1 MENKDLTLGSL
12 FDGSG
17 GFPLGGIISGI
28 TPIWSSEIEPFPIRV
43 TEKRL
48 PSVKH
53 YGDISKMDGAK
64 IEPVDIITFGSPC
77 QDMSIAGR
85 REGLD
90 GERSGLFYEAIR
102 IIKEMRGATD
112 GKYPR
117 YAVWENVKGAFSSN
131 KGEDFRQVLEEFCH
145 VAEPDFHVPK
155 PDKWKNAGCILGGSF
170 SVAWR
175 LFDAQYWG
183 VPQRRE
189 RIYAVADLTGQSA
202 GNILFVSEGLS
213 GYSAEGFRA
222 WQRAAN
228 GTEEGAG
235 ETGCLCLN
243 EQGGKAMGISE
254 DVTGTL
260 RAEAHGHQPLVAGFC
275 TEHSANARGIGY
287 QEETAPTLRAG
298 TVPAAIALEHHPNDS
313 RIKIEGSDAI
323 QTLSGRMGTG
333 GGNVPLIMTPCGKPM
348 TLKIRSGCE
357 GGGKGALVQEDKSA
371 TLGTHNDQ
379 TLFQPMAFGVC
390 SKGSHSMMSDNPKS
404 GFYEAD
410 TSRCLDANGGNP
422 TCNQGG
428 IAVVSEDPKCFDVR
442 FTSDGS
448 KVTRGHTYET
458 DISRTVATDGNPPGG
473 NHGGVAVIAIE
484 GNGSRPSHRGDGYKE
499 SDVMYTLNTVEQHSV
514 AFAEK
519 SATLSANDGPKGPS
533 SQQLGNPEENF
544 VAEPSY
550 GLDRTSFNSGEKA
563 GYNFSVDEE
572 LEPTMVSSGPNAVGH
587 PYHSSKNSYHTSFS
601 DGDVVDTLVATDYK
615 DPPTVSKEPYYIV
628 RRLTPTEC
636 ARLQGFPDWWT
647 DGLASEEPDDEEV
660 SRWMDRFETQRNAL
674 GLDTKPKTENQ
685 VRKWLRSPYSDS
697 AAYKMWGNGVSLPNV
712 VFVLSGIVYY
722 AQFPDFLL

>member
-1 MENKDLTLGSL
+1 MSEDKTFTLGSL

-28 TPIWSSEIEPFPIRV
+28 APIWSSEIEPFPIRV

-53 YGDISKMDGAK
+53 YGNITDINGAY

-90 GERSGLFYEAIR
+90 GERSGLFYQAIR
-102 IIKEMRGATD
+102 IIKEMREATD

-131 KGEDFRQVLEEFCH
+131 KGEDFRQVLEEFLH
-145 VAEPDFHVPK
+145 VTEPDISVPRC
-155 PDKWKNAGCILGGSF
+155 DKWKNAGCILGKSS

-175 LFDAQYWG
+175 LFDAQFWG

-189 RIYAVADLTGQSA
+189 RIYAVADFTDTRA
-202 GNILFVSEGLS
+202 GDVLFVSEGLS
-213 GYSAEGFRA
+213 GYSAEGFSS

-228 GTEEGAG
+228 GLKEGFG

-243 EQGGKAMGISE
+243 DRGGAVMGVST

-260 RAEAHGHQPLVAGFC
+260 RAEAHGHQPL
-275 TEHSANARGIGY
+275 
-287 QEETAPTLRAG
+287 
-298 TVPAAIALEHHPNDS
+298 IASP
-313 RIKIEGSDAI
+313 
-323 QTLSGRMGTG
+323 
-333 GGNVPLIMTPCGKPM
+333 V

-357 GGGKGALVQEDKSA
+357 GGGKGALIQEDKSA

-379 TLFQPMAFGVC
+379 TLFQPTAFGIC
-390 SKGSHSMMSDNPKS
+390 SKGSNSMMSDNPNS
-404 GFYEAD
+404 GFYEAE

-422 TCNQGG
+422 SCNQGG
-428 IAVVSEDPKCFDVR
+428 I
-442 FTSDGS
+442 
-448 KVTRGHTYET
+448 
-458 DISRTVATDGNPPGG
+458 
-473 NHGGVAVIAIE
+473 AVIAIE
-484 GNGSRPSHRGDGYKE
+484 GNGARPSHKGDGYKE

-519 SATLSANDGPKGPS
+519 SATLSAGDGPKGPS

-550 GLDRTSFNSGEKA
+550 GLDRASFNQGKNA
-563 GYNFSVDEE
+563 KFGFCINEE
-572 LEPTMVSSGPNAVGH
+572 VEPAMVSKGPNAVGH
-587 PYHSSKNSYHTSFS
+587 PFHSSKNSYHTNFS
-601 DGDVVDTLVATDYK
+601 DGEAVDTLVATDYK
-615 DPPTVSKEPYYIV
+615 DPPTVSEDPYYIV

-647 DGLASEEPDDEEV
+647 DGLASEEPSDEEV
-660 SRWMDRFETQRNAL
+660 EHWLEIFETQRTAL
-674 GLDTKPKTENQ
+674 GLETKPKTENQ
-685 VRKWLRSPYSDS
+685 IRKWLKNPYSDS
-697 AAYKMWGNGVSLPNV
+697 AAYKMWGNGVALPCV

-722 AQFPDFLL
+722 AQ